1 MPKSYRAAILLI
13 IIGGLPVLLGAVA
26 AAADPS
32 LVLQHGVLIDVTDFG
47 NSGRDIPDAAVVI
60 TGGVITAAGPTDQI
74 AVPDGA
80 EVIDCTGQYLV
91 PGLIDGFTA
100 LNHQGQA
107 NACLACGVTSI
118 LGVESTRRGPLALD
132 CDPSPRVHLLGE
144 AGYEA
149 APLDDLLRQVETAH
163 DLGADVVLLMYR
175 ITPEQMG
182 PVVDRVHALGM
193 ACIGELAAT
202 TYAEAARLGVDAF
215 VHSSRYNLDLA
226 PDDLRRG
233 VLAEPFSDDLG
244 SAKWRYYRKL
254 GDYAQDAARVDRY
267 SRVLAASG
275 VALMPTFSLG
285 YLDRPDHS
293 NPWND
298 PVAGILDPRD
308 INRPADPATGN
319 HEQDPAHARAYADLI
334 AAEMALDRSHAAA
347 GAHYLAASGA
357 DVWGTMPGISL
368 HHELAALA
376 EIGLTPRQVLAAATW
391 NFSAVFGW
399 EDAGLIAP
407 GRRADILVLGADP
420 RADITALRDIRRE
433 YLAGR
438 PVDLDALL
446 QPVVP
451 RDGRLLARDDF
462 TVPADLLDANGR
474 ALPAYAWL
482 DSVTI
487 NRITYASDGL
497 RVTGHLVTPR
507 APGPHPCLIYNR
519 GGNRDFGA
527 NSPRRVALRL
537 ARFASWGYTVIAT
550 QYRGVDGGEGV
561 EEFGGA
567 EIDDV
572 LNLIPVLAGLPAEA
586 DTSRIGMVGFSR
598 GGMTTYLALAR
609 TCRIKGAAVV
619 GGVSDAFATISAR
632 PDMETYVY
640 AELLPGYPA
649 RKEAALKARSPVLW
663 PEKLCP
669 TTPLLLLHGAS
680 DWRVGVDQSIR
691 MAEGLLRVKHPVRL
705 VVFEGA
711 DHGLTEFRPEAYG
724 MIRSWLDRYVRD
736 GEPWPSLEPHGD

>member
-1 MPKSYRAAILLI
+1 MSLPNRFLVRMI
-13 IIGGLPVLLGAVA
+13 IIQGLLVIFGAGA
-26 AAADPS
+26 AAAGTPI
-32 LVLQHGVLIDVTDFG
+32 VLQHGTLIDVTDFG
-47 NSGRDIPDAAVVI
+47 NAAADIPDATIVI
-60 TGGVITAAGPTDQI
+60 DGETIRAAGPDGTVAI
-74 AVPDGA
+74 PDGA
-80 EVIDCTGQYLV
+80 EIIDCTGRFLV
-91 PGLIDGFTA
+91 PGLIDGFAA

-107 NACLACGVTSI
+107 DAYLACGVTSI

-132 CDPSPRVHLLGE
+132 CDPSPHIFRLGE

-149 APLDDLLRQVETAH
+149 APLDDLLRQVERAH
-163 DLGADVVLLMYR
+163 DEGADVVLLMYR

-182 PVVDRVHALGM
+182 AVVDRVHELGM
-193 ACIGELAAT
+193 ASIGELAAT
-202 TYAEAARLGVDAF
+202 PYATAAQLGVDAF
-215 VHSSRYNLDLA
+215 VHASRYNLDLA
-226 PDDLRRG
+226 TDDLRRG

-244 SAKWRYYRKL
+244 SAKWRYYKML
-254 GDYAQDAARVDRY
+254 SEYARDTAHVAEYGRT
-267 SRVLAASG
+267 LASAG
-275 VALMPTFSLG
+275 VALLPTFSLG
-285 YLDRPDHS
+285 YLDRPDHA
-293 NPWND
+293 NPWDD
-298 PVAGILDPRD
+298 PVAVILDPRD

-319 HEQDPAHARAYADLI
+319 HTIDPQHARAYRDLI
-334 AAEMALDRSHAAA
+334 AAEMAIDRSHAAA
-347 GAHYLAASGA
+347 GVRYMAGSGS

-368 HHELAALA
+368 HHELAALVG
-376 EIGLTPRQVLAAATW
+376 IGLTPRQALAAATW
-391 NFSAVFGW
+391 NFSAVLGW
-399 EDAGLIAP
+399 DDAGLIAA
-407 GRRADILVLGADP
+407 GRRADILVLGSDP
-420 RADITALRDIRRE
+420 RGDVAALRDIRRE

-438 PVDLDALL
+438 PVAMDGLL
-446 QPVVP
+446 QPVAP

-462 TVPADLLDANGR
+462 TIPADLLDADGH

-487 NRITYASDGL
+487 NHITYASDGL
-497 RVTGHLVTPR
+497 RVSGHLITPR
-507 APGPHPCLIYNR
+507 ATGPHPCVIYNR

-561 EEFGGA
+561 EEFGGS

-572 LNLIPVLAGLPAEA
+572 LNLIPVLASLPAVA
-586 DTSRIGMVGFSR
+586 DTSRMGMVGFSR
-598 GGMTTYLALAR
+598 GGMTTYLALSR

-649 RKEAALKARSPVLW
+649 HKEAALKARSPVQW
-663 PEKLCP
+663 PERLCP

-711 DHGLTEFRPEAYG
+711 DHGLTEFRIEAYG

-736 GEPWPSLEPHGD
+736 GKQWPSLEPHGD